1 MVEDPSRALVSTV
14 RALHPDSEVNL
25 VRGRRRDLS
34 ASAEYVVLPNRRAPK
49 LLVPAAPSRAAAGA
63 VRRFSADA
71 TYSDTARR
79 LAVAALAQGRGTSAF
94 PDRVVVHGP
103 RDASL
108 AGHLDG
114 LLGTRVVFSVGIGTE
129 RVNRKPVLQIF
140 DTEGRTIAFAKLGDS
155 DQARAD
161 VGAEAVALSLLAR
174 RGWRRLQTPKVLH
187 HGTWEGLD
195 LLLLSPLTTAVQS
208 PRGHARAPT
217 AAMTE
222 LADAFGGE
230 FSPVA
235 DMPWMGRQHATA
247 EKLSDQRRR
256 GTFMGCIDRLCSTA
270 GDLEWR
276 TGSWHGD
283 WTPWNMARSG
293 QRVLLWDWE
302 RFETDVPI
310 GLDRCHYLVNALT
323 KRRGTS
329 DHTIRAGLAAAGATP
344 DTPGSPSHALGA
356 LYLLAVAGRYL
367 PLAEGPRGSDIAP
380 RADQVLET
388 LSSWLG
394 LTRS

>member
-1 MVEDPSRALVSTV
+1 MVEDSTQALVATM
-14 RALHPDSEVNL
+14 RALHPGADVKV
-25 VRGRRRDLS
+25 VRGRRRDPV
-34 ASAEYVVLPNRRAPK
+34 ASAEYVVLPNRKSPK
-49 LLVPAAPSRAAAGA
+49 LLVPAAPARAAAGA

-71 TYSDTARR
+71 TYYDTAQR
-79 LAVAALAQGRGTSAF
+79 LAVAALAQGRGVSAF
-94 PDRVVVHGP
+94 PDRVVVHGS
-103 RDASL
+103 REGSL
-108 AGHLDG
+108 AAHLDD

-129 RVNRKPVLQIF
+129 RVNRKPVLQVF
-140 DTEGRTIAFAKLGDS
+140 GADGRTVAFAKLGDS

-174 RGWRRLQTPKVLH
+174 RGWRRLQPPRVLH
-187 HGTWEGLD
+187 HGTWEGME
-195 LLLLSPLTTAVQS
+195 LLLLSPLNTAVQS
-208 PRGHARAPT
+208 PRGHTRAPT

-222 LADAFGGE
+222 LADAFGGG
-230 FSPVA
+230 FAQVA
-235 DMPWMGRQHATA
+235 GLRWMARQHATA
-247 EKLSDQRRR
+247 EGLRDRRRR
-256 GTFMGCIDRLCSTA
+256 GMMLGCIDRLCATA

-310 GLDRCHYLVNALT
+310 GLDRCHYLVNAIT
-323 KRRGTS
+323 RRRGTS
-329 DHTIRAGLAAAGATP
+329 DETIRAGLAAAGATP

-380 RADQVLET
+380 RGDQVLET
-388 LSSWLG
+388 LSSWLS
-394 LTRS
+394 RS